1 MNGVA
6 APLAPLAPWALA
18 GESIVGLARWQGA
31 APVCPVGLTRMPG
44 PSLVAA
50 TRYTDSP
57 VGAFVEL
64 IIGHPAR
71 LGLWFGWMISDSIV
85 TAEDARIG
93 GRLNWGFP
101 SERADLRWEVDG
113 HERALVW
120 PSRGFSMRGEPKGMP
135 LPWLVPVR
143 ALQRRSDGC
152 MIVPGHQR
160 GRARFARISIE
171 AKPDDVL
178 YAIAGPHP
186 GAMVSGLRATV
197 HPARAPLGPLK
208 SLVAPLRAPEPAVW
222 CETPRAYSSVG

>member
-1 MNGVA
+1 MTCSR
-6 APLAPLAPWALA
+6 APRERRRLGPAPLAPWALA

-31 APVCPVGLTRMPG
+31 PPVFPVGLTRMPG
-44 PSLVAA
+44 PALVAA

-71 LGLWFGWMISDSIV
+71 LGLRFGWMISESVV
-85 TAEDARIG
+85 TAEDAWIG

-113 HERALVW
+113 HARALVW
-120 PSRGFSMRGEPKGMP
+120 PSRGFSIRGEPKGMP

-160 GRARFARISIE
+160 GKGAVRPHRDRGEARRWARRDRGFASRRDGVRTTRHGAPRAGA
-171 AKPDDVL
+171 
-178 YAIAGPHP
+178 AGPAQVARRP
-186 GAMVSGLRATV
+186 SEG
-197 HPARAPLGPLK
+197 ARACGM
-208 SLVAPLRAPEPAVW
+208 V
-222 CETPRAYSSVG
+222 

>member
-1 MNGVA
+1 MSGSA

-31 APVCPVGLTRMPG
+31 PPVFPVGLTRMPG

-71 LGLWFGWMISDSIV
+71 LGLRFGWMISESIV

-113 HERALVW
+113 HTRALVW
-120 PSRGFSMRGEPKGMP
+120 PSRGFSMRGEPKGVP

-160 GRARFARISIE
+160 GRARFARVVIE
-171 AKPDDVL
+171 AKPDDLLDGDRRSSSRRDGV
-178 YAIAGPHP
+178 
-186 GAMVSGLRATV
+186 GAPRHRAPRASAARPAQV
-197 HPARAPLGPLK
+197 ARRPAEGARACGM
-208 SLVAPLRAPEPAVW
+208 V
-222 CETPRAYSSVG
+222 